1 MTIEEE
7 MLKTLKSMMGL
18 KLGTENGNG
27 LSKLSGNQAQGE
39 TCILGYLGDHCSLKA
54 MSSWREDSP
63 LLLSCIRHI

>member
-18 KLGTENGNG
+18 KLGTENGSD
-27 LSKLSGNQAQGE
+27 LSKLSGNQAQSGE

-54 MSSWREDSP
+54 IEFMT
-63 LLLSCIRHI
+63 